1 MRVTKDEY
9 PIEDFDRRN
18 HGDWFLT
25 SSAIS
30 WALGYCFGRWD
41 IRYAT
46 GQRQPPK
53 LPDPFDP
60 LPVSPPGMLQ
70 NAGGLPAAQSDVP
83 GDYPL
88 RISWPGI
95 LIDDESHPEDIVAR
109 VRDSLAVIWGERSA
123 TIEQEACEILCV
135 RTLRDYFSEGKSGG
149 NFFKDHLK
157 RYSKSRRKAPIY
169 WPLSTES
176 GGYTLWFYYH
186 RLSGDSLYT
195 AVTQFIVPRQ
205 EEAAATFA
213 RLGAKQERSKAEDK
227 ELESAQ
233 TLVAELA
240 TLKDSLLE
248 IAKFWKPNLNDG
260 VQITAAPLW
269 KHFRLGAWQ
278 KDLKDTWS
286 NLQKGE
292 YDWAH
297 LAHSTWPERVIPK
310 CTTDRSLAIAHGHEQ
325 ALWEEVE
332 NAKGKLVWQPK
343 KDAKEIAEELVRLHR
358 K

>member
-1 MRVTKDEY
+1 M
-9 PIEDFDRRN
+9 
-18 HGDWFLT
+18 
-25 SSAIS
+25 
-30 WALGYCFGRWD
+30 
-41 IRYAT
+41 
-46 GQRQPPK
+46 
-53 LPDPFDP
+53 
-60 LPVSPPGMLQ
+60 
-70 NAGGLPAAQSDVP
+70 
-83 GDYPL
+83 
-88 RISWPGI
+88 
-95 LIDDESHPEDIVAR
+95 
-109 VRDSLAVIWGERSA
+109 
-123 TIEQEACEILCV
+123 
-135 RTLRDYFSEGKSGG
+135 
-149 NFFKDHLK
+149 
-157 RYSKSRRKAPIY
+157 
-169 WPLSTES
+169 
-176 GGYTLWFYYH
+176 
-186 RLSGDSLYT
+186 
-195 AVTQFIVPRQ
+195 PRQ